1 MAEVSGERTV
11 PWGEHT
17 ITNVWSTTKTVTN
30 LAARML
36 STAGSW
42 PCTRRCAITGRS
54 PPPTARRR
62 SRSGTCS
69 TTRWGSRAGRAVR
82 DADIYDWELSTGRL
96 AAQAPWWEPGTA
108 SGYRGSLIIA
118 DQRRR
123 ATISYMMNRMAPGII
138 GSPRSES
145 YVRAVYGCLS

>member
-1 MAEVSGERTV
+1 VQL
-11 PWGEHT
+11 
-17 ITNVWSTTKTVTN
+17 
-30 LAARML
+30 LAGVRHQRQGGDRGPAPAQPRVGGL
-36 STAGSW
+36 GL
-42 PCTRRCAITGRS
+42 
-54 PPPTARRR
+54 
-62 SRSGTCS
+62 
-69 TTRWGSRAGRAVR
+69 GRAVR

>member
-11 PWGEHT
+11 PWGGHT

-30 LAARML
+30 LAALML

-42 PCTRRCAITGRS
+42 TCTRRCAITGRS

-69 TTRWGSRAGRAVR
+69 VTR
-82 DADIYDWELSTGRL
+82 
-96 AAQAPWWEPGTA
+96 
-108 SGYRGSLIIA
+108 
-118 DQRRR
+118 
-123 ATISYMMNRMAPGII
+123 
-138 GSPRSES
+138 
-145 YVRAVYGCLS
+145 